1 MKSHNSKDLEIKK
14 KARGFLA
21 DSSKKNQ
28 IIEAIKSTSNKSKE
42 VTRGTRRDGG
52 GCRARD
58 PYIFFSSLSKMVDLS
73 RPRDAIARSRPL
85 RLRLASSDPLRSR
98 GRLTST
104 GLPTGSHAGC
114 GGGGEGKRAP
124 AMAAVAVAAAT

>member
-104 GLPTGSHAGC
+104 GLPTGSHAGF
-114 GGGGEGKRAP
+114 GGGGDGKRAP